1 MSVDLPF
8 EYSRNF
14 YFGICLDNKDPL
26 MLGRIR
32 MAPVDENF
40 EQRKASANGFD
51 EDGTIDGNGP
61 WSDKDPFIYL
71 PFLPYFINQVPK
83 INEHVIAFYF
93 DKKIRSGKNKFY
105 MIGPFSSPTTIKY
118 EDYRSSRTNLSSG
131 SQNKKFQNVKD
142 GTGQYKDQE
151 KKGVFTEPSDVTI
164 NGRDTADLII
174 KEKEI
179 LLRAGKHLEA
189 QSNEIPFP
197 NNNRAFLQ
205 MSLFDKVTTEKDPVE
220 AQRQISNV
228 EPIKYLI
235 EYQCSTINTSS
246 NVFTGMV
253 IIYGL
258 DNSPSTQ
265 TDFFDWETELDTGY
279 RIVYTKTLT
288 QLTLDNFAKEI
299 NNVIRSLQKTP
310 SVLFNDS
317 SFWDNNSQFPFFYR
331 PDATIRNTLTNFLDN
346 FNPTSLE
353 NMAKL
358 TSQIKIDTTSL
369 TSGYGLVSNRDNSP
383 RKKYR
388 TVSESYTEQE
398 TEIINNTTS
407 ILGSDT
413 IYLLSHKSDPVDPAR
428 QKKIDLT
435 GTIYGISANTV
446 YDQIYPNTM
455 STVRGEPLLELL
467 QLIVDFL
474 ITHDHPY
481 PMLPPTQIS
490 NVTNIST
497 QDILKKMNEAY
508 EKVLNSNIRIN

>member
-1 MSVDLPF
+1 
-8 EYSRNF
+8 
-14 YFGICLDNKDPL
+14 
-26 MLGRIR
+26 
-32 MAPVDENF
+32 
-40 EQRKASANGFD
+40 
-51 EDGTIDGNGP
+51 
-61 WSDKDPFIYL
+61 
-71 PFLPYFINQVPK
+71 
-83 INEHVIAFYF
+83 
-93 DKKIRSGKNKFY
+93 
-105 MIGPFSSPTTIKY
+105 
-118 EDYRSSRTNLSSG
+118 
-131 SQNKKFQNVKD
+131 
-142 GTGQYKDQE
+142 
-151 KKGVFTEPSDVTI
+151 
-164 NGRDTADLII
+164 
-174 KEKEI
+174 
-179 LLRAGKHLEA
+179 
-189 QSNEIPFP
+189 
-197 NNNRAFLQ
+197 
-205 MSLFDKVTTEKDPVE
+205 
-220 AQRQISNV
+220 
-228 EPIKYLI
+228 
-235 EYQCSTINTSS
+235 
-246 NVFTGMV
+246 MV